1 MIITEKKIN
10 EFKQIL
16 VNYKYAHKRG
26 KDSALADVTREFH
39 KGSFIAVD
47 YILDLLNRRFR

>member
-26 KDSALADVTREFH
+26 KDSALDDVTREFH